1 MPEFEFKSF
10 TIPESPSF
18 NEFPWELPINDW
30 PKDVIPM
37 EEVEHGI
44 SRHPVI
50 FINYYDRLYA
60 LKELPNNL
68 AKIEYELLRIMI
80 EHQLPCV
87 KPIGY
92 VTINKGSNQSSV
104 LFTQYLDGSLPYR
117 SLFINKAVKQYQKH
131 VLDAISGLLVQ
142 LHSNGFYW
150 GDCSLSNILFRRD
163 AGALQAYLVD
173 AETSEYHLP
182 PLSPVLRY
190 HDLEIMAD
198 NITGELIDL
207 QMSDSLAFTYPIQ
220 QTGPYIQQRYRSLWE
235 EISREDIFSQSELY
249 RVDER
254 IRNLNS
260 LGFSV
265 KDIKLIKVD
274 QGDILKLR
282 IFVSDRNFHR
292 KQLLELTGLYAED
305 MQAQQIINE
314 IFELKA
320 KMAQTN
326 NPEITLEFVANFWLE
341 QVYKPIFAKLQSFV
355 DTNPDYTGIVDFLE
369 LYCQVLEHKWYLSE
383 RAYHDVGH
391 MVAVDNFI
399 QHFGNKPID

>member
-18 NEFPWELPINDW
+18 NKFPWELPINDW

-50 FINYYDRLYA
+50 FINHYDRLYV

-68 AKIEYELLRIMI
+68 AKIEYELLHIMI

-104 LFTQYLDGSLPYR
+104 LFTQYLDGSIPYR

-163 AGALQAYLVD
+163 AGALRRRSRPGRPCSR
-173 AETSEYHLP
+173 T
-182 PLSPVLRY
+182 
-190 HDLEIMAD
+190 HDRR
-198 NITGELIDL
+198 TH
-207 QMSDSLAFTYPIQ
+207 
-220 QTGPYIQQRYRSLWE
+220 GPRC
-235 EISREDIFSQSELY
+235 
-249 RVDER
+249 
-254 IRNLNS
+254 
-260 LGFSV
+260 G
-265 KDIKLIKVD
+265 
-274 QGDILKLR
+274 
-282 IFVSDRNFHR
+282 
-292 KQLLELTGLYAED
+292 A
-305 MQAQQIINE
+305 
-314 IFELKA
+314 
-320 KMAQTN
+320 
-326 NPEITLEFVANFWLE
+326 
-341 QVYKPIFAKLQSFV
+341 
-355 DTNPDYTGIVDFLE
+355 
-369 LYCQVLEHKWYLSE
+369 
-383 RAYHDVGH
+383 RAGH
-391 MVAVDNFI
+391 
-399 QHFGNKPID
+399 H